1 MRFDVYLVNGFV
13 IRPPLGHSLLWI
25 CKLLTWDYF
34 LLS

>member
-1 MRFDVYLVNGFV
+1 MRFDAYLVNGFV
-13 IRPPLGHSLLWI
+13 IRPLGHSLLWI